1 MFSTLLLSTGRN
13 IESLIDHRDDYILPW
28 QDKHIWAIW
37 LSNVSGFC
45 HSDIW
50 LEHENK
56 VLNAQELIQRNH
68 LYVKTRKRNDSI
80 DTAFGQ

>member
-1 MFSTLLLSTGRN
+1 MIYKPNTS
-13 IESLIDHRDDYILPW
+13 E
-28 QDKHIWAIW
+28 QAA
-37 LSNVSGFC
+37 
-45 HSDIW
+45 DIW

-56 VLNAQELIQRNH
+56 ELNAQELFQRNH